1 MRIYLNNTSNFVWFY
16 SDVNFNTASLFLQDD
31 HEYKLHNN
39 SCTQF
44 EIKPLEKPN
53 KPDIDPV
60 EYHQLLSS
68 DWHMPDTYKNLDV
81 LDFCC
86 KKLEEKNL
94 IALEYV
100 QILNKE
106 YKEFKQRNMIDILK
120 FMCYIMDQIVQKDI
134 VTGVGRGSSVSSL
147 VLYLIGVH
155 HIDPVKYNL
164 SYKEFLRWKNNY

>member
-1 MRIYLNNTSNFVWFY
+1 
-16 SDVNFNTASLFLQDD
+16 
-31 HEYKLHNN
+31 
-39 SCTQF
+39 
-44 EIKPLEKPN
+44 
-53 KPDIDPV
+53 
-60 EYHQLLSS
+60 
-68 DWHMPDTYKNLDV
+68 MPDTYKNLDV

-106 YKEFKQRNMIDILK
+106 YKEFKQRNMIDILR

-164 SYKEFLRWKNNY
+164 SYKEFLR

>member
-1 MRIYLNNTSNFVWFY
+1 MSRLLLILGIGFLLASCSEEDNLNPYPCLDGDCNAY
-16 SDVNFNTASLFLQDD
+16 
-31 HEYKLHNN
+31 
-39 SCTQF
+39 F
-44 EIKPLEKPN
+44 EIDPLVKPN

-60 EYHQLLSS
+60 EYHKLLSS

-86 KKLEEKNL
+86 KKLEQKNL
-94 IALEYV
+94 RSFDYV

-106 YKEFKQRNMIDILK
+106 YNEFKQRNMIDVLR
-120 FMCYIMDQIVQKDI
+120 FMCYLMDQIEQKDI

-155 HIDPVKYNL
+155 HIDPVKYKLN
-164 SYKEFLRWKNNY
+164 YKEFLR